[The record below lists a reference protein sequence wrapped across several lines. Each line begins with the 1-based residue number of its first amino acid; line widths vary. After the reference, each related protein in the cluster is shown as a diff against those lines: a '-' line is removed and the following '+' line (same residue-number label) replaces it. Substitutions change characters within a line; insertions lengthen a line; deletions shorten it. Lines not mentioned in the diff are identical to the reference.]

1 MTKILWIIFS
11 SVWSHHF
18 EGFVKKSYQRFST
31 TCFLLGTS
39 RKKLWKTK
47 ALRPIL
53 LHVMDHVR
61 MPHTSKHFIVLI
73 EMQKQLCCE
82 HCKMRH
88 KIVTWTSSMDAHTND
103 LETFVLGI
111 PVVRTSYN
119 FIPAGISN
127 QETYK
132 SSFQNTTNTQLC
144 ITTGV

>member
-1 MTKILWIIFS
+1 MTKILWIIFP

-18 EGFVKKSYQRFST
+18 EGFVKKSYQRFPS

-39 RKKLWKTK
+39 RKNLWKAK
-47 ALRPIL
+47 PLRPIL
-53 LHVMDHVR
+53 LRVMDHVHMR
-61 MPHTSKHFIVLI
+61 HTYKHFIVLI

-82 HCKMRH
+82 HCKVRH
-88 KIVTWTSSMDAHTND
+88 KIVTWTSSTDAHTNGI
-103 LETFVLGI
+103 ETFVLGI
-111 PVVRTSYN
+111 PVVTTSYN
-119 FIPAGISN
+119 FIAAGRSN